1 MADNNNKFM
10 MIIIIALLVI
20 IIAAGTSFTVMK
32 FIIPGSGSGSG
43 GSNGQNDEKT
53 EKSIG
58 PTYELG
64 NFTVNLANSGG
75 YKFVKASITAEISD
89 KKVIEELDKRKPQI
103 RDIIICILRSQDIQ
117 DIENPE
123 GNKLKELIQERI
135 NNIIDNGKITS
146 VWFTQFVV
154 Q

>member
-1 MADNNNKFM
+1 MAEDNDNMKM
-10 MIIIIALLVI
+10 LIIIALLVI

-32 FIIPGSGSGSG
+32 FVIPGSG
-43 GSNGQNDEKT
+43 NGNSDGEVT
-53 EKSIG
+53 EEANNSIG
-58 PTYELG
+58 PTYVLG

-89 KKVIEELDKRKPQI
+89 EKVIEELDKRKPQI
-103 RDIIICILRSQDIQ
+103 RDIVISILRAQEIK
-117 DIENPE
+117 DIEKPDGTE
-123 GNKLKELIQERI
+123 LKNLIKQRI
-135 NNIIDNGKITS
+135 NNIINDGKITS

>member
-1 MADNNNKFM
+1 MADNNNKVM

-32 FIIPGSGSGSG
+32 FIIPGSGSG
-43 GSNGQNDEKT
+43 GSNGGDDKKT